1 MVDGA
6 GCNSWAVV
14 NVVVWR
20 AGRLSDQMPVSV
32 LLVPRA
38 ALGAE
43 FLSWLCQ
50 PLGHA
55 GLELGCIL
63 KINIFINA
71 ALRVKVDTF
80 SVSPSPTKIWP
91 SSIASRTA
99 GANILPPLQPFAFL
113 FCQWHIIPQSEPIS
127 ARPRLHR
134 RCDLFWS
141 SCRTGCTAPGFL
153 RPASGRRCTI
163 GKASPS
169 SWLGGSFVIHDL
181 YWLLIRPWPPRHD
194 DAPER
199 GVSLATIAQNHRTRR
214 SPWFGIRFFRR

>member
-1 MVDGA
+1 MVERTGGKPGA
-6 GCNSWAVV
+6 FVD
-14 NVVVWR
+14 VVVGR
-20 AGRLSDQMPVSV
+20 AGGFSDPLSIFCGF
-32 LLVPRA
+32 VPRA
-38 ALGAE
+38 TLGAE
-43 FLSWLCQ
+43 MLTICSINRQIC
-50 PLGHA
+50 GHA

-181 YWLLIRPWPPRHD
+181 YWLLIRPWTPRHD
-194 DAPER
+194 DAPGR
-199 GVSLATIAQNHRTRR
+199 GVSLVSH
-214 SPWFGIRFFRR
+214 G